1 MAGDPGKGIKLIG
14 GPRPG
19 SAAQSTP
26 PATRAGAAILQIL
39 IIEDSDA
46 YASLV
51 AEMVGEGMGGEAVI
65 VHCRALA
72 DACERLLECPMD
84 VVLLDLSLPDAHKL
98 EALQAVQTSAPNV
111 PVIVLTGSDDPA
123 LGVAAVQEGA
133 QDFLSKRNAD
143 IDQLTRSIRY
153 SIERKRS
160 EVRLAEQALQDSL
173 TGLPNRILLLDR
185 LGVALARARR
195 RPTSVAVLFLDLD
208 RFKTINDSLGHEAGD
223 ELLLEISGRLRSTVR
238 PGDTV
243 ARFGGDEFLILCEE
257 LTGEH
262 EAVRVAERAVQA
274 ILAPILVSGHR
285 ISVEASVGIAYDKD
299 GDAGAHELVRQ
310 ADAAMYRAKRHGTGI
325 ELYEAS
331 MHSEAMTELQTEHE
345 LRGAIERGELVLTY
359 QPQVSLI
366 GPGEIVGAEVLV
378 RWRHPERGML
388 APSQFIPVAEETG
401 LIVSIGAWVLD
412 QACRQLG
419 AWRAEHAVPE
429 RFKVS
434 VNLSMRQLNRGDL
447 VDTVAAALQRSD
459 VPASC
464 LCLEVTE
471 SSIAHDPDRAA
482 AVLDR
487 LKALGV
493 SLALDDFG
501 TGYSSLS
508 ALSTY
513 PLDVV
518 KIDRS
523 FIHRV
528 GEDAAAARMFAAV
541 LGVAR
546 AAELEAVAEGV
557 EQPPQLRLLRR
568 LGCEYGQGYMFAR
581 PLEAAGLIEV
591 LRGGAFGEPSPAAA
605 A

>member
-1 MAGDPGKGIKLIG
+1 MGANGV
-14 GPRPG
+14 PRD
-19 SAAQSTP
+19 A
-26 PATRAGAAILQIL
+26 LHIL
-39 IIEDSDA
+39 IIEDSEA
-46 YASLV
+46 YATLV
-51 AEMVGEGMGGEAVI
+51 SEMLGEGMGAEIAI
-65 VHCRALA
+65 VHCRDLS
-72 DACERLLECPMD
+72 DACERLLAQPIE
-84 VVLLDLSLPDAHKL
+84 VVLLDLALPDAHKL
-98 EALQAVQTSAPNV
+98 EALDAVQAAAPNV

-123 LGVAAVQEGA
+123 LGIAAVQEGA
-133 QDFLSKRNAD
+133 QDFLSKRSAD
-143 IDQLTRSIRY
+143 IDRLSRSIRY

-195 RPTSVAVLFLDLD
+195 RPTTVAVLFLDLD
-208 RFKTINDSLGHEAGD
+208 RFKTVNDSLGHDAGD
-223 ELLLEISGRLRSTVR
+223 ELLVELSTRLRAALR

-257 LTGEH
+257 LTGEI

-274 ILAPILVSGHR
+274 IQTPMVIAGHH
-285 ISVEASVGIAYDKD
+285 ISVGASVGIAY
-299 GDAGAHELVRQ
+299 GANQSSGAHELVRQ
-310 ADAAMYRAKRHGTGI
+310 ADAAMYRAKRRGTGI
-325 ELYEAS
+325 ELYEPS

-345 LRGAIERGELVLTY
+345 LRGAIERGELILHY

-366 GPGEIVGAEVLV
+366 GAGEIVGAEVLV
-378 RWRHPERGML
+378 RWCHPERGL
-388 APSQFIPVAEETG
+388 LTPAQFIPVAEETG

-419 AWRAEHAVPE
+419 TWRSERVVPE
-429 RFKVS
+429 DFKVS
-434 VNLSMRQLNRGDL
+434 VNLSVRQLSRRDL
-447 VDTVAAALQRSD
+447 PDTVAEALRRAG

-471 SSIAHDPDRAA
+471 SYMAHEPTRAA
-482 AVLDR
+482 EVLDQ

-508 ALSTY
+508 ALSSY
-513 PLDVV
+513 PLDIV

-523 FIHRV
+523 FIQRV
-528 GEDAAAARMFAAV
+528 GEDPAAARMFAAV

-546 AAELEAVAEGV
+546 AAELQAVAEGI

-568 LGCEYGQGYMFAR
+568 LGCEYGQGFMFAR
-581 PLEAAGLIEV
+581 PSDGDGLLEV
-591 LRGGAFGEPSPAAA
+591 LQASAHGPAAA